1 MPSLDTILAVAV
13 AGLLLSATPGPSM
26 LYVLSRSIGQSKG
39 AGLASTA
46 GLAIGGILLAV
57 ASALGLIAVIRYSPK
72 LYTFIQLAGAAYLFY
87 LGVIMIRSAGKDDM
101 TVREVK
107 NYSYSKI
114 LRQGILVEILN
125 PKTALFFLAFI
136 PQFVNYESSDITI
149 QLLILGLLVPLTAI
163 PSDIIVSIGGGSLA
177 SCLSKKPKVGYILA
191 WLSGLILIGLALRL
205 LFL

>member
-1 MPSLDTILAVAV
+1 VAV

-107 NYSYSKI
+107 NHSYSKI

-177 SCLSKKPKVGYILA
+177 ICLSKKPKVGYILA